1 MAVATPAAALAMTEQ
16 QRRDF
21 DEHGF
26 ILLEN
31 FFTPAEFERL
41 LAAIDEVAAQGPARR
56 RDSAAKTRSRC
67 ATR

>member
-1 MAVATPAAALAMTEQ
+1 MTEQ

-21 DEHGF
+21 DEQGF

-31 FFTPAEFERL
+31 FFSPAEFERL
-41 LAAIDEVAAQGPARR
+41 LAAIDEVAARVQRRKGAYEPA
-56 RDSAAKTRSRC
+56 TRSRC